1 MDEAAHGPAPL
12 IKKQHLYTQRTNMT
26 AQTVELSELQKDAA
40 NLLFAL
46 SDAWPYVNKSCT
58 INSVRQ
64 EVLRLLQK
72 HGDFAELIEHK
83 QKVDR
88 IKELEA
94 KNLSLT
100 NALDKLYAAVVE
112 KHQGTAIGEALYDA
126 QVQLEAQKGK

>member
-1 MDEAAHGPAPL
+1 MS
-12 IKKQHLYTQRTNMT
+12 
-26 AQTVELSELQKDAA
+26 AQIVDLSELQKDAE

-46 SDAWPYVNKSCT
+46 SDAWPYVHKSCT
-58 INSVRQ
+58 INAVRQ
-64 EVLRLLQK
+64 EVSRLLQK